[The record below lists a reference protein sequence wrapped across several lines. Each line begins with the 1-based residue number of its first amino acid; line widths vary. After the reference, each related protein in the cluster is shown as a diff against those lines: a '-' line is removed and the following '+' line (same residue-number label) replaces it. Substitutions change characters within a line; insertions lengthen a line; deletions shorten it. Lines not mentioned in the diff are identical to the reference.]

1 MTDVFT
7 SAKKQYRENSIQ
19 YELTG
24 NQQYKDVADV
34 SLQRM
39 KQVIGELQ
47 QEVQS
52 YPKGDVST
60 TSVPG
65 LADAERQKK
74 EAELRGVTPQ
84 IVTPP
89 LPDMTWRY
97 ITLGV
102 LATTTILLTMI

>member
-52 YPKGDVST
+52 YPAGSVSPT
-60 TSVPG
+60 PVPG
-65 LADAERQKK
+65 LADAERRKK
-74 EAELRGVTPQ
+74 EAELRDVTPQ